1 LKASIL
7 AVGSELLTPQRA
19 DTNALFVTRK
29 LLEVG
34 IEVVLRQ
41 TVADEL
47 ALLTAAFRHALER
60 SQLVIA
66 TGGLGPTE
74 DDLTREAAAAAL
86 GRGMTRDGAYLAAL
100 KERFARYGRAMAP
113 VNEKQADRIDGAQL
127 ILNPRGTAPGQ
138 SVATEA
144 GQLLVLLPGPPI
156 EMEPMFE
163 SQVLPLVR
171 ARAKGAVLKTRVL
184 RIASMG
190 ESEVEQVVA
199 PIYKAFAN
207 PRTTI
212 LSAPGQVELH
222 LVAEARSDADAESL
236 IESLAAPIRQAL
248 TGRIYSEDG
257 RELAEVVAA
266 LLKERK
272 LTIAVAESCT
282 GGLLSARLTE
292 LPGASAFFDR
302 ALVTYS
308 NEAKVEL
315 LSVPAPLIAERGAVD
330 EEVARAMAE
339 GARRSARASIG
350 VGITGVAGPDG
361 GSPEKPVGLVYI
373 ALAGAAGERVR
384 RAHFPGERERVRFQA
399 TQAAL
404 EMIRRGLLGQVAL

>member
-1 LKASIL
+1 MNASIL
-7 AVGSELLTPQRA
+7 AIGSELLTPQRA
-19 DTNALFVTRK
+19 DTNALFLTRK

-34 IEVVLRQ
+34 VPVVLRQ
-41 TVADEL
+41 TVADDL

-60 SQLVIA
+60 TDLVIA

-86 GRGMTRDGAYLAAL
+86 GRGLLRDVAYLEAL
-100 KERFARYGRAMAP
+100 KERFARYGRVMAP
-113 VNEKQADRIDGAQL
+113 VNEKQADLIEGAL
-127 ILNPRGTAPGQ
+127 LLPNPRGTAPGQ
-138 SVATEA
+138 SVEQD
-144 GQLLVLLPGPPI
+144 GKLLVLLPGPPV

-163 SQVLPLVR
+163 AEVLPLVATR
-171 ARAKGAVLKTRVL
+171 AAGAVLKTRVL

-199 PIYKAFAN
+199 PIYKTFAN

-222 LVAEARSDADAESL
+222 LVADARSDAEAEAL
-236 IESLAAPIRQAL
+236 LESLAAPIRAAL
-248 TGRIYSEDG
+248 LGRIYSEDG

-266 LLKERK
+266 QLTERK

-282 GGLLSARLTE
+282 GGLLAARLTDV
-292 LPGASAFFDR
+292 PGSSAYFER

-308 NEAKVEL
+308 NAAKVEL
-315 LSVPAPLIAERGAVD
+315 LGVSAELIAQRGAVD

-339 GARRSARASIG
+339 GARLSARASIG
-350 VGITGVAGPDG
+350 VGITGIAGPDG
-361 GSPEKPVGLVYI
+361 GTPEKPVGLVYVAI
-373 ALAGAAGERVR
+373 AGAAGDRTR
-384 RAHFPGERERVRFQA
+384 RAHFPGGRERVRYQA

-404 EMIRRGLLGQVAL
+404 EMIRRGLLKLE